1 MTTFELDE
9 SQRAAVSAAATG
21 DHFRIVGAPGS
32 GKTTVVTEIVAALI
46 ARDGESAV
54 RILTPSRQAAT
65 RLRDLVALRVGIA
78 TRGPLARSVSS
89 LAFEIV
95 SAEQGNGFPARLMS
109 GGEQDSD
116 IKALLDGEIADGTDG
131 YWPASLNADVRR
143 LREFRTQ
150 LRDLLSRSRD
160 LGLVDESTADPFA
173 ALTKLATAAEF
184 GSTGPDVSER
194 QYAAWVAAATFFTT
208 YRRLVARS
216 RAGQVDPAEL
226 VDRARVIVGSTAS
239 DAPRMALVVDDA
251 HDLTPAQWRFV
262 IAWAKHRGSV
272 IAVGDPDVATTGFRG
287 GQVTF
292 LDDADLTWGSTRA
305 LTTIHRQGGVMPSL
319 LGWIA
324 STIGGGIPDIR
335 RTYPGIP
342 EPAVARSLPG
352 FDLLSATAASP
363 AHERDVVARYIR
375 DAVARGTSYGD
386 IAVVVRSGSMAE
398 SMVTHLNSMSI
409 PTFSETTGSPLR
421 DHPAVWSLLNLVS
434 IGIGRESMTAGLAQE
449 LLLGPFGR
457 LTTLDLRRFRRNLRK
472 AEITAGGNR
481 LADDLMLEALTEPGA
496 FETEVKFAAPGVRWL
511 VETLRALRLVT
522 DRQIDEL
529 LWVVWARS
537 DRERAWT
544 TATLGAGP
552 TAVKAHESLDAI
564 MALFAVAAT
573 SLDNVPTESADVFLD
588 RILGQT
594 VPNDSLSP
602 RATTGSVLVC
612 TPAATVG
619 REFEVVVVAGLNEG
633 VWPNTRPRSA
643 LLKAN
648 ELALVHAGI
657 DQRTVDYRRDVIFD
671 EVRLFLVA
679 MSRARSRIL
688 VTAIQSEDETPSGL
702 FRMVAGEKSAA
713 DDFSRAAPALNA
725 RGDVFV
731 PESIDAS
738 IGDMI
743 GRLRHLLMSS
753 TASPTER
760 SRAASALRAL
770 ADREVSG
777 AHPDS
782 WIGYRQTTPIELFSG
797 THVPVSPSN
806 LENFDTSALDW
817 FVSSVAGGASG
828 LSAAIGTLVHR
839 AIEVAPAGTRDDLW
853 AAVEE
858 KWNEVN
864 FDAPWLRA
872 QWLATTRSMIDA
884 LADYVR
890 DAALDGRRVIDSEK
904 FTTVTLSTTEKGGL
918 DVVVGGTIDRVE
930 QHSDGSVSIID
941 IKTAKAP
948 LSAKG
953 AESHLQLKAYQ
964 LAFSHK
970 ALGDAVAEATS
981 LHSAGL
987 LYPRVANKSS
997 LYTVRT
1003 QSTMDAAALDEF
1015 TDLVISMGVAM
1026 HSERFTGPE
1035 TAPEYSGVRDLE
1047 TTWVR
1052 ISEVSSDE

>member
-1 MTTFELDE
+1 MATFELDD
-9 SQRAAVSAAATG
+9 SQRAAVSAAAAG
-21 DHFRIVGAPGS
+21 GLFRIVGPPGS
-32 GKTTVVTEIVAALI
+32 GKTTVVTEIVAALV

-65 RLRDLVALRVGIA
+65 RLRDLVALRVGVA

-95 SAEQGNGFPARLMS
+95 SAQQGNGFSARLMS

-116 IKALLDGEIADGTDG
+116 IKALLEGEIADGTDG
-131 YWPASLNADVRR
+131 YWPPSLNADVRR

-160 LGLVDESTADPFA
+160 LGLVDESSNSPFA
-173 ALTKLATAAEF
+173 ALTNLATVAELR
-184 GSTGPDVSER
+184 SAGPNDSESPF
-194 QYAAWVAAATFFTT
+194 ATWIAAATFLTN

-226 VDRARVIVGSTAS
+226 VDRARNIIESTVS
-239 DAPRMALVVDDA
+239 DASRTTLVVDDA

-262 IAWAKHRGSV
+262 IAWAKHRGAV
-272 IAVGDPDVATTGFRG
+272 IAVGDPDVSTSGFRG

-292 LDDADLTWGSTRA
+292 LDDADLEWGSTHT
-305 LTTIHRQGGVMPSL
+305 LTTIHRQGGVMLSL
-319 LGWIA
+319 LGSIA
-324 STIGGGIPDIR
+324 STIGGGVPEIR
-335 RTYPGIP
+335 RAYPAIL
-342 EPAVARSLPG
+342 EPTVARSLPG
-352 FDLLSATAASP
+352 FELLSATASSP

-375 DAVARGTSYGD
+375 DAVARGTSFGD

-409 PTFSETTGSPLR
+409 PAFSETTGSPLR

-434 IGIGRESMTAGLAQE
+434 IGIGREPMTNSLAQD

-472 AEITAGGNR
+472 AEIASGGNR
-481 LADDLMLEALTEPGA
+481 LADELMLEALTEHGT
-496 FETEVKFAAPGVRWL
+496 FETEVKFAAPGVRWI
-511 VETLRALRLVT
+511 VETLRALRLVA

-537 DRERAWT
+537 DRETKWT
-544 TATLGAGP
+544 AATLGTGP
-552 TAVKAHESLDAI
+552 TAVKAHESLDAV
-564 MALFAVAAT
+564 MALFGVAAT
-573 SLDNVPTESADVFLD
+573 SLENIPSESADVFLD
-588 RILGQT
+588 RVLGQT
-594 VPNDSLSP
+594 VPNDSLTP
-602 RATTGSVLVC
+602 RATSGSVLVC

-619 REFEVVVVAGLNEG
+619 REFDVVVVAGLNEG

-648 ELALVHAGI
+648 ELSLVHAGI
-657 DQRTVDYRRDVIFD
+657 DQRTVDFRRDVIFD

-679 MSRARSRIL
+679 MSRARHRTL

-702 FRMVAGEKSAA
+702 FRMVAGEKSTGEN
-713 DDFSRAAPALNA
+713 FSRSIPALNA
-725 RGDVFV
+725 RGGVFV

-738 IGDMI
+738 IGDMV
-743 GRLRHLLMSS
+743 GRLRHLLVSS
-753 TASPTER
+753 TGSPTER
-760 SRAASALRAL
+760 VRAAAALRSL
-770 ADREVSG
+770 ADRGIAG
-777 AHPDS
+777 AHPDT

-797 THVPVSPSN
+797 TQVPVSPSN
-806 LENFDTSALDW
+806 LETFDTSALDW

-828 LSAAIGTLVHR
+828 LSATIGTLVHR
-839 AIEVAPAGTRDDLW
+839 AIEVAPDGTRDDLW

-864 FDAPWLRA
+864 FDAPWLRT

-890 DAALDGRRVIDSEK
+890 DVALDGRRVLDSEK

-918 DVVVGGTIDRVE
+918 DIVVGGTIDRVE
-930 QHSDGSVSIID
+930 RHSDGSVSIID
-941 IKTAKAP
+941 IKTAKTP
-948 LSAKG
+948 ESAKG

-970 ALGDAVAEATS
+970 ALGDAVAEATT

-987 LYPRVANKSS
+987 LYPRVANKNSR
-997 LYTVRT
+997 YTVRT
-1003 QSTMDAAALDEF
+1003 QSAMDAAALDDF
-1015 TDLVISMGVAM
+1015 TNRLIALGVAM

-1035 TAPEYSGVRDLE
+1035 VAPEFSGARDLE
-1047 TTWVR
+1047 TSWVR

>member
-1 MTTFELDE
+1 MTIFELDD
-9 SQRAAVSAAATG
+9 SQRAAVSAAAAG
-21 DHFRIVGAPGS
+21 GLFRIVGAPGS

-65 RLRDLVALRVGIA
+65 RLRDLVALRVGVA

-95 SAEQGNGFPARLMS
+95 SAEQGNGFAARLMS

-116 IKALLDGEIADGTDG
+116 IKAILDGEITDGTDG
-131 YWPASLNADVRR
+131 YWPTSLNADVRR

-160 LGLVDESTADPFA
+160 LGLVDEPSATPFA
-173 ALTKLATAAEF
+173 ALTKLATTVERDWA
-184 GSTGPDVSER
+184 VSADSESPA
-194 QYAAWVAAATFFTT
+194 AAWIAAAHFFTT
-208 YRRLVARS
+208 YRRLVSRS

-226 VDRARVIVGSTAS
+226 VDRARNIVESTAS
-239 DAPRMALVVDDA
+239 DTPRMTLVVDDA

-262 IAWAKHRGSV
+262 IAWAKHRGPV
-272 IAVGDPDVATTGFRG
+272 IAVGDPDAATSGFRG

-292 LDDADLTWGSTRA
+292 LDDAELAWGSTHS

-319 LGWIA
+319 LGSIA
-324 STIGGGIPDIR
+324 AAIGGGVPEIR
-335 RTYPGIP
+335 RAYPPIP
-342 EPAVARSLPG
+342 EPTVARSLPG
-352 FDLLSATAASP
+352 FELLSATASSP
-363 AHERDVVARYIR
+363 AHERDVVSRYIR

-421 DHPAVWSLLNLVS
+421 DHPAVWSLLNLIS
-434 IGIGRESMTAGLAQE
+434 IGIGREPMTASLAQE

-457 LTTLDLRRFRRNLRK
+457 LTALDLRRFRRNLRK
-472 AEITAGGNR
+472 AEITSGGNR
-481 LADDLMLEALTEPGA
+481 LADELMLDALTEHGT
-496 FETEVKFAAPGVRWL
+496 FETEVKFAAPGVRWI
-511 VETLRALRLVT
+511 VETLRALRLVA

-529 LWVVWARS
+529 LWAVWARS
-537 DRERAWT
+537 DRAAAWT
-544 TATLGAGP
+544 EATLGNGP
-552 TAVKAHESLDAI
+552 AAVKAHDALDAV
-564 MALFAVAAT
+564 MALFGVAAT
-573 SLDNVPTESADVFLD
+573 SLENVPTESADVFLD
-588 RILGQT
+588 RVLGQT
-594 VPNDSLSP
+594 VPNDSLTP
-602 RATTGSVLVC
+602 RATSGSVLVC

-619 REFEVVVVAGLNEG
+619 REFDVVVVAGLNEG

-648 ELALVHAGI
+648 ELSLAHAGI
-657 DQRTVDYRRDVIFD
+657 DPRTVDYRRDVIFD

-679 MSRARSRIL
+679 MSRARHRTL

-702 FRMVAGEKSAA
+702 FRMVAGEKSEG
-713 DDFSRAAPALNA
+713 DDFSRSVPAPNA
-725 RGDVFV
+725 HGGVFV
-731 PESIDAS
+731 PASIDAS
-738 IGDMI
+738 IGDMV
-743 GRLRHLLMSS
+743 GRLRHLLVSS
-753 TASPTER
+753 TGSPTER
-760 SRAASALRAL
+760 ARAAAALREL
-770 ADREVSG
+770 ADRGVAG

-806 LENFDTSALDW
+806 LETFDKSALDW
-817 FVSSVAGGASG
+817 FVSSVAGGTAG

-839 AIEVAPAGTRDDLW
+839 AIEVAPDGTRDDMW

-864 FDAPWLRA
+864 FDAPWLSA
-872 QWLATTRSMIDA
+872 QWLVTTRSMIDA

-890 DAALDGRRVIDSEK
+890 DVARDGRRVLDSEK

-918 DVVVGGTIDRVE
+918 DVVVSGTIDRVE

-941 IKTAKAP
+941 IKTAKTP
-948 LSAKG
+948 ESAKG
-953 AESHLQLKAYQ
+953 AESHMQLKAYQ

-970 ALGDAVAEATS
+970 ALGDAVAEATT

-987 LYPRVANKSS
+987 LYPRVANKNSR
-997 LYTVRT
+997 YTVRN
-1003 QSTMDAAALDEF
+1003 QSAMDAAALEHF
-1015 TDLVISMGVAM
+1015 TNLVVSVGVAM

-1052 ISEVSSDE
+1052 IAEVSSDE

>member
-9 SQRAAVSAAATG
+9 SQRAAVSAAASG
-21 DHFRIVGAPGS
+21 VHFRIVGAPGS
-32 GKTTVVTEIVAALI
+32 GKTTVVSEIVAALI
-46 ARDGESAV
+46 ERSGESAV

-65 RLRDLVALRVGIA
+65 RLRDLVALRVGVA

-95 SAEQGNGFPARLMS
+95 SAEQGNGFTARLMS

-160 LGLVDESTADPFA
+160 LGLVDESSDTPFA
-173 ALTKLATAAEF
+173 ALANLAATAEL
-184 GSTGPDVSER
+184 GSTRSDDSESP
-194 QYAAWVAAATFFTT
+194 YAAWAAAAKFFTT
-208 YRRLVARS
+208 YRLLVARS

-226 VDRARVIVGSTAS
+226 VDRARYIVESTAS

-251 HDLTPAQWRFV
+251 HDLTPSQWRFV
-262 IAWAKHRGSV
+262 ISWAKHRGPV
-272 IAVGDPDVATTGFRG
+272 IAAGDPDVATAGFRG
-287 GQVTF
+287 GHVTF
-292 LDDADLTWGSTRA
+292 LDDADVMWGSTHA

-319 LGWIA
+319 LGTIA
-324 STIGGGIPDIR
+324 STIGGGVPEIR
-335 RTYPGIP
+335 RAYPSAP
-342 EPAVARSLPG
+342 EPAVARSLSG

-363 AHERDVVARYIR
+363 AHERDVVSRYIR

-434 IGIGRESMTAGLAQE
+434 IGIGREPLTAGIAQE

-472 AEITAGGNR
+472 AEIASGGNR
-481 LADDLMLEALTEPGA
+481 LADELMLEALTEPGT
-496 FETEVKFAAPGVRWL
+496 FETEVKFAAPGVRWI
-511 VETLRALRLVT
+511 VDTIRALRLVA

-529 LWVVWARS
+529 LWAAWARS
-537 DRERAWT
+537 DRAKSWAA
-544 TATLGAGP
+544 ATLGTGP
-552 TAVKAHESLDAI
+552 AAVKAHESLDAI
-564 MALFAVAAT
+564 MALFGVAAT
-573 SLDNVPTESADVFLD
+573 SLENVPTESADVFLD
-588 RILGQT
+588 RVLGQT
-594 VPNDSLSP
+594 VPNDSLTP
-602 RATTGSVLVC
+602 RATSGSVLVC
-612 TPAATVG
+612 TPSATVG
-619 REFEVVVVAGLNEG
+619 REFDVVVVAGLNDG
-633 VWPNTRPRSA
+633 VWPNTRARSA

-657 DQRTVDYRRDVIFD
+657 DQRTVDHRRDVIFD

-679 MSRARSRIL
+679 MSRARHRIL

-702 FRMVAGEKSAA
+702 FRMVAGEKSSG
-713 DDFSRAAPALNA
+713 DDFSRATPAANA
-725 RGDVFV
+725 RGGVFV
-731 PESIDAS
+731 PENIDAS
-738 IGDMI
+738 IGDMV
-743 GRLRHLLMSS
+743 GRLRHLLMSPTSS
-753 TASPTER
+753 TAER
-760 SRAASALRAL
+760 ARCAAALREL
-770 ADREVSG
+770 ANRGVAG

-806 LENFDTSALDW
+806 LDTFDKSALDW

-839 AIEVAPAGTRDDLW
+839 AIEVAPAGTRDELW

-864 FDAPWLRA
+864 FDAPWLRM
-872 QWLATTRSMIDA
+872 QWLATTRSVIDA

-890 DAALDGRRVIDSEK
+890 DVALDGRRVLDSEK
-904 FTTVTLSTTEKGGL
+904 FTTVTLATNAKGGL
-918 DVVVGGTIDRVE
+918 DIVVGGTIDRVE

-941 IKTAKAP
+941 VKTAKTPQSVKATE
-948 LSAKG
+948 A
-953 AESHLQLKAYQ
+953 HLQLKAYQ

-970 ALGDAVAEATS
+970 ALGDAVAEATK

-987 LYPRVANKSS
+987 LYPRVANKNS

-1003 QSTMDAAALDEF
+1003 QSAMDAAALDDF
-1015 TDLVISMGVAM
+1015 TNMVIAMGVAM
-1026 HSERFTGPE
+1026 HSERFIGPE